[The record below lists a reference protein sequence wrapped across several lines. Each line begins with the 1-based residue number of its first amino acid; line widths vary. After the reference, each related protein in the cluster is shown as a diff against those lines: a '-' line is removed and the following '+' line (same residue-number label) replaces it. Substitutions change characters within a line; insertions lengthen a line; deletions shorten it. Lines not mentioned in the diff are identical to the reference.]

1 MSARRPEFAMVF
13 FHRWLNSPQI
23 AKMPWDAQGYVWH
36 LMCRAY
42 ADGDCAIPDDDDL
55 LAKWAYM
62 TREEWNASAMRRH
75 VRGYFLPIA
84 DAPGKLANRTQRDL
98 HAASVE
104 SMQKASDIGKAG
116 AKKRWGSAESPEKH
130 DSDAEAMPRH
140 MPTQCQPN
148 ATRNAEGKEGRKEEG
163 KKERK
168 EEAPQPPK
176 GAAAEPDGFAAFW
189 DAYPATFRKTERKK
203 TAARFAAI
211 IKAGGTVEQI
221 MAGLGR
227 WLESKQWADRH
238 ANNGEFI
245 AAPEVFL
252 GTEKHQWNLYPPPAK
267 ALPNGGVVD
276 EYPEL

>member
-1 MSARRPEFAMVF
+1 MKRDDCRPIFFPFFPNRWHASENVLAMLPEEEGAYIHLLVIAF
-13 FHRWLNSPQI
+13 QDPTCSLPADEAKLAGLSRLRERWPAHRAAVLACFVPHPTI
-23 AKMPWDAQGYVWH
+23 QG
-36 LMCRAY
+36 R
-42 ADGDCAIPDDDDL
+42 IINPL
-55 LAKWAYM
+55 LF
-62 TREEWNASAMRRH
+62 EEWTSAKEEMERRS
-75 VRGYFLPIA
+75 A
-84 DAPGKLANRTQRDL
+84 QRSVAGQGNS
-98 HAASVE
+98 AARKRETESRQTENTTPSVE
-104 SMQKASDIGKAG
+104 G
-116 AKKRWGSAESPEKH
+116 R
-130 DSDAEAMPRH
+130 
-140 MPTQCQPN
+140 
-148 ATRNAEGKEGRKEEG
+148 KEGRKEQEEG
-163 KKERK
+163 KKEK
-168 EEAPQPPK
+168 TTPVAPK
-176 GAAAEPDGFAAFW
+176 GAVAEPDGFAAFW

-267 ALPNGGVVD
+267 SLPNGGVVD